1 MFPRGPEFVALT
13 FIALAAIFGLSNMVA
28 KNLEGVEP
36 YHIVTPVE
44 APIMPPEELP
54 VGEWPAL
61 ANADFFA
68 QVKARFI
75 SEGTQFIEADLSAM
89 KLTVYASG
97 TSVREVPI
105 LTKGREGSW
114 WETPAGLYTIESK
127 SRNHF
132 SSFGRVY
139 QPWSM
144 AFQGNFFIHGWPY
157 YPNGTDV
164 SSQYSGGC
172 IRLSTEDAKEIY
184 ALAERGTPVLVFE
197 KDFEPDNF
205 AYVPKILPGVNAGSY
220 LAADL
225 SNNFVFAS
233 KKIAQPVPIAS
244 LTKLMTALVAA
255 EYINLDRKI
264 TVQKSNIV
272 PTSVPRLKAGEKY
285 TAYQLL
291 YPLLEES
298 SNQAAF
304 ALADTVGRER
314 FVELMNKKAEAL
326 GMANTRFT
334 DPAGMGDGN
343 VSTPEDLFLLAKYLL
358 NNRSFVLK
366 ISSGTLGPN
375 VYGPSE
381 FKNIKN
387 LNIFSGDDNFIG
399 GKVGK
404 TDAARQTMLAIWNG
418 DFDGAKRPFVVIILG
433 SERNGEDAKNLAGQ
447 VLENYEPVR
456 T

>member
-1 MFPRGPEFVALT
+1 
-13 FIALAAIFGLSNMVA
+13 
-28 KNLEGVEP
+28 
-36 YHIVTPVE
+36 
-44 APIMPPEELP
+44 
-54 VGEWPAL
+54 
-61 ANADFFA
+61 
-68 QVKARFI
+68 
-75 SEGTQFIEADLSAM
+75 M